1 MQQDTLQ
8 KGLLPRHVRMMAIGG
23 MIGAGMFK
31 GSADTVALAGPGVV
45 FAYLFGGAI
54 MLIVMAALA
63 EMAGVFP
70 KSDIRDFISRAFGTK
85 AAFVVGWLYWVNWVL
100 VMAVEIVA
108 AGAFLQFWFTTVPL
122 WVLSMLVALA
132 IIFLNL
138 LNVKYYGE
146 MEFWLAGMKVVTLL
160 VFIALGGAMLFGAF
174 SNEPAP
180 YFTNYT
186 AHGGFLPQGWGGV
199 FASLLVVMFSYGG
212 AELIGL
218 TIAETKD
225 ADKVLPKVIKGV
237 IGRVVIFYTLPLL
250 VICGLMP
257 WNVIAQNGSPFV
269 QVLSSTGLAGAA
281 HIMNFIMLTA
291 VFSAA
296 NSGMYATSRM
306 LYSLAK
312 GGEAPKAFLR
322 ISRNGVPIF
331 GLIVSACSL
340 FIGAIVAYVVPE
352 DVFTYLMGIP
362 GFTVMLVW
370 ISICLAQLKLR
381 RTYPA
386 RPRFTVVWFPYTT
399 LFAVLVLAG
408 IFVSVMFDPKNL
420 ISSLICVGVV
430 LFLVICAQLRLK
442 KTTDL

>member
-1 MQQDTLQ
+1 MQQDSLQ
-8 KGLLPRHVRMMAIGG
+8 KGLLPRHLRMMAIGG

-31 GSADTVALAGPGVV
+31 GSAETVALAGPGVV
-45 FAYLFGGAI
+45 LAYLFGGAL

-70 KSDIRDFISRAFGTK
+70 KSDIRDLIARAFGTR
-85 AAFVVGWLYWVNWVL
+85 AAFVVGWLYWINWVL

-108 AGAFLQFWFTTVPL
+108 AGSFLQFWFASAPL
-122 WVLSMLVALA
+122 WVLSSLVALV
-132 IIFLNL
+132 IIFINL
-138 LNVKYYGE
+138 LHVKYYGE
-146 MEFWLAGMKVVTLL
+146 MEFWLASIKVATLL
-160 VFIALGGAMLFGAF
+160 VFIALGGAMMFGAF
-174 SNEPAP
+174 SAEPAP
-180 YFTNYT
+180 YFTHYT
-186 AHGGFLPQGWGGV
+186 AHGGFFPQGMSGV

-212 AELIGL
+212 AELIGI

-237 IGRVVIFYTLPLL
+237 IGRVVVFYTLPLL

-257 WNVIAQNGSPFV
+257 WNEIAQKGSPFV
-269 QVLSSTGLAGAA
+269 QVLSSAGLSSAA
-281 HIMNFIMLTA
+281 HVMNFIMLTA

-312 GGEAPKAFLR
+312 GGEAPRAFLTL
-322 ISRNGVPIF
+322 SKNGVPIL

-340 FIGAIVAYVVPE
+340 FIGALVAYATPE
-352 DVFTYLMGIP
+352 NVFNYLMGIP

-381 RTYPA
+381 PQYPDM
-386 RPRFTVVWFPYTT
+386 PGFTVVLFPYTT
-399 LFAVLVLAG
+399 WFAMLALCG
-408 IFVSVMFDPKNL
+408 IFISIVCNPANL
-420 ISSLICVGVV
+420 ISTLICVGTMVI
-430 LFLVICAQLRLK
+430 LFICARFKLV
-442 KTTDL
+442 